1 MYDIDYKSSFKLERK
16 KSLII
21 DAAYLQ
27 LQMMND
33 PIFLVKSIT
42 SQLHHLFL
50 III

>member
-21 DAAYLQ
+21 DAYLQ

-42 SQLHHLFL
+42 SQLHHLLL